1 MTHILHAH
9 RYPELQEKYGKLDKL
24 VNIDMHPPGY
34 VKCTVFMNERSRDI
48 FVDVQ
53 WTCKQLKRNL
63 QEFAGMPSK
72 KYKLFYKDMEV
83 EGVEGHHGC
92 GVELTYP
99 NKKLYSLRV
108 ENGDHFILHKKW
120 EEGEPYP

>member
-1 MTHILHAH
+1 
-9 RYPELQEKYGKLDKL
+9 
-24 VNIDMHPPGY
+24 
-34 VKCTVFMNERSRDI
+34 MNERSQDI

-92 GVELTYP
+92 GVGVELIYP

-108 ENGDHFILHKKW
+108 ADGDQFILHKKW